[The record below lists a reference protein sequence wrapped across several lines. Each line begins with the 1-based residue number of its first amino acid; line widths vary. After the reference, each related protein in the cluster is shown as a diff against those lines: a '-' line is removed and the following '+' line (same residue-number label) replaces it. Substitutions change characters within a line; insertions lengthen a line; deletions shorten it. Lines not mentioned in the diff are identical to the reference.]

1 MFLTYDLI
9 SKGKS
14 MRNQSLFVKMMALA
28 MALTVMVVTSVTR
41 VEAAP
46 TPNLTPQQVEAVI
59 EDAFA
64 GLVAFDV
71 PRVMNNFAADA
82 VLEDPVGTPAMQ
94 GKQAIATYLASFP
107 TLFDEMKL
115 YSLIIRPGGQEAAV
129 TWRLRF
135 KTKSGHTFF
144 LEGIGHF
151 SFNQEGKIQHEKE
164 FFDLAYFLE
173 QLQK

>member
-1 MFLTYDLI
+1 
-9 SKGKS
+9 
-14 MRNQSLFVKMMALA
+14 
-28 MALTVMVVTSVTR
+28 
-41 VEAAP
+41 
-46 TPNLTPQQVEAVI
+46 
-59 EDAFA
+59 
-64 GLVAFDV
+64 
-71 PRVMNNFAADA
+71 
-82 VLEDPVGTPAMQ
+82 
-94 GKQAIATYLASFP
+94 
-107 TLFDEMKL
+107 MKL

-151 SFNQEGKIQHEKE
+151 RFNAEGKIQAEKE